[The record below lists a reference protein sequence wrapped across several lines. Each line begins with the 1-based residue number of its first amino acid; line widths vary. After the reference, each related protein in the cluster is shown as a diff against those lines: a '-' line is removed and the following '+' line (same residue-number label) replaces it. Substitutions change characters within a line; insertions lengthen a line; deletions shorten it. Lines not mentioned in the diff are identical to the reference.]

1 MRELSSALI
10 ALLPCGH
17 GGPLPAVR
25 LTKRSSGRHFTRM
38 YAFGVPLDRDAAQLP
53 QYTKFPFALRTD
65 KVKHNYRMLARE
77 KTFKNKAGEG
87 ILLRIFR

>member
-1 MRELSSALI
+1 
-10 ALLPCGH
+10 LPCGH

-53 QYTKFPFALRTD
+53 QCTPLYL
-65 KVKHNYRMLARE
+65 KH
-77 KTFKNKAGEG
+77 KN
-87 ILLRIFR
+87 LLNFN

>member
-1 MRELSSALI
+1 
-10 ALLPCGH
+10 LPCGH

-53 QYTKFPFALRTD
+53 HYIPLLFASLYLKKFHLTFSFLLL
-65 KVKHNYRMLARE
+65 KV
-77 KTFKNKAGEG
+77 FKK
-87 ILLRIFR
+87 